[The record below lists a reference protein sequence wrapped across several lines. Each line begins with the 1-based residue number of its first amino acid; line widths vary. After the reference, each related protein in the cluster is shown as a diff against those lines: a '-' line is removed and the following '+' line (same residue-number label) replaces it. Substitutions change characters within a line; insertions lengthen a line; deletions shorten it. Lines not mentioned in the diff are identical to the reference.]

1 MRQSARMTGSK
12 NSAHRASQAKAAF
25 GRSFCLAVPELT
37 RSTGIQLNARLSLRR
52 PCELLTLSQSCG
64 LADAASSGHAYR
76 AIRGRCCVIEG
87 SGPAHF
93 ARSIHYLSRG
103 KRCVPKLKVRK
114 PCNERG
120 LQKLDMP
127 DGHSQFVQSPLPFC
141 DLGTEQILIMIVLR
155 TARQI
160 LIGIIAQGYCGS
172 R

>member
-12 NSAHRASQAKAAF
+12 NSDHRASQAKAAF

-87 SGPAHF
+87 SGPAQSCR
-93 ARSIHYLSRG
+93 AESSMTRRRSL
-103 KRCVPKLKVRK
+103 
-114 PCNERG
+114 
-120 LQKLDMP
+120 
-127 DGHSQFVQSPLPFC
+127 
-141 DLGTEQILIMIVLR
+141 ILAIVTAGCWIILLAIVLNSVFAASTLTKQIR
-155 TARQI
+155 SKDRQST
-160 LIGIIAQGYCGS
+160 QG

>member
-25 GRSFCLAVPELT
+25 GWSFCLAVPELT

-76 AIRGRCCVIEG
+76 AIRGRCCVKAAAPPNRVRAE
-87 SGPAHF
+87 SSMTRR
-93 ARSIHYLSRG
+93 RSL
-103 KRCVPKLKVRK
+103 
-114 PCNERG
+114 
-120 LQKLDMP
+120 
-127 DGHSQFVQSPLPFC
+127 
-141 DLGTEQILIMIVLR
+141 ILAIVTAGCWIILLAIVLNSVFAASTLTKQIR
-155 TARQI
+155 SKDRQST
-160 LIGIIAQGYCGS
+160 LG